1 MFTVEINLGFIYE
14 ITVDFGSLFFI
25 YLISF
30 GTFRNPSSAHRIFN
44 LVTGRSDWK
53 QCLIILI
60 NEKMD
65 ELAIKI

>member
-1 MFTVEINLGFIYE
+1 MYTVETNLGFIYE
-14 ITVDFGSLFFI
+14 ITVDFGSLF
-25 YLISF
+25 ISF